1 VVDQPDPRSR
11 LVPIVRA
18 IEEVTEE
25 LAVLTKLPPEPSE
38 LGNLTRLELGLLNAK
53 TKMLAGVV
61 ESLVQTYQGKQPA
74 AGDTAAFWNGALKA
88 IVGIKKV
95 SPPLA
100 N

>member
-1 VVDQPDPRSR
+1 MADQPVPRSHLAR
-11 LVPIVRA
+11 IVRA

-25 LAVLTKLPPEPSE
+25 LAALTKLAPEPGE
-38 LGNLTRLELGLLNAK
+38 LGNPTPLEWGLLNAK

-74 AGDTAAFWNGALKA
+74 AGDTAAFWTGALKA
-88 IVGIKKV
+88 IVDIRKG

-100 N
+100 E